1 MSKTFMLAIN
11 DYPNYFIDNMGN
23 VYSNKQ
29 VKNKTPRKL
38 KPQKASQSRKGYY
51 QVCLYNEHSKRNSKG
66 VKIGKLQ
73 YVHRLVWQN
82 FVGEI
87 PEDKQIDHIDSDTS
101 NNGIDNLQLLSPRQ
115 NKIKGLDKFWR
126 PYRDKFI
133 EQYEKLGTYK
143 KVAEHFNVNENVVH
157 RVIKD
162 VMHQIDWS
170 SDTKKTRTVRFNPN
184 LKDYYTETNFR
195 TKKGRDSKENRKR
208 DEKGRFL

>member
-1 MSKTFMLAIN
+1 MLAIN

-23 VYSNKQ
+23 VYSK
-29 VKNKTPRKL
+29 KYKKKRKL
-38 KPQKASQSRKGYY
+38 KPQKVSQSTKGYY
-51 QVCLYNEHSKRNSKG
+51 QVRLYGEYDRRDKKG
-66 VKIGKLQ
+66 RKIGKLL
-73 YVHRLVWQN
+73 YIHRLVWEN

-87 PEDKQIDHIDSDTS
+87 PEDKQIDHIDSDTT
-101 NNGIDNLQLLSPRQ
+101 NNSVENLQLLTPRQ

-126 PYRDKFI
+126 PYRDEFI

-170 SDTKKTRTVRFNPN
+170 SKEKKTRTIRFNPN

-208 DEKGRFL
+208 DDKGRFM